1 MLIMEIFVVA
11 TKCQNVLLTTYDRE
25 SMPEK

>member
-1 MLIMEIFVVA
+1 MRIMETFVA
-11 TKCQNVLLTTYDRE
+11 AKKYQNVLLTTYARE

>member
-1 MLIMEIFVVA
+1 MEMFVVA
-11 TKCQNVLLTTYDRE
+11 KKCQNVLFTTYDRE

>member
-11 TKCQNVLLTTYDRE
+11 KKSQTALVTTSDRD